1 MWPLMDSP
9 HQVRNSMEESLG
21 LGLGIGDQDE
31 IVVISIDPGSP
42 ADRWPVALEVNDHI
56 VAVAGRPIS
65 ADTDF
70 GALLTMEGL
79 EVRLTIKRQLYRD
92 ATDPAAVPAQGQSE
106 GWTSHGGS
114 HRGFDPK
121 GATTAPPAAV
131 PAAGP
136 KKGFRPVIETGRT
149 PSEDEVYSEDV
160 SDVQAVVAATGC
172 SGETARRVIEVVGG
186 SVDDAIELVTEMMQ
200 PPKKSARGGS
210 GAWSPLSAARRVFA
224 GGADS

>member
-9 HQVRNSMEESLG
+9 HQVRNSIEESLG

-31 IVVISIDPGSP
+31 MVVISIDPGSP
-42 ADRWPVALEVNDHI
+42 ADRWPVALEVNDQI
-56 VAVAGRPIS
+56 IAVAGRPIS
-65 ADTDF
+65 ANTDF

-92 ATDPAAVPAQGQSE
+92 ATEPAAAPAQGES
-106 GWTSHGGS
+106 
-114 HRGFDPK
+114 K
-121 GATTAPPAAV
+121 GALVGLQPP
-131 PAAGP
+131 
-136 KKGFRPVIETGRT
+136 RRT
-149 PSEDEVYSEDV
+149 PSEDEPLTEPQKSPSEDEVYSEYV

-172 SGETARRVIEVVGG
+172 SDETARRVIEVVGG

-200 PPKKSARGGS
+200 QPKRSPRGGR

-224 GGADS
+224 GAADS

>member
-1 MWPLMDSP
+1 
-9 HQVRNSMEESLG
+9 MEESLG
-21 LGLGIGDQDE
+21 LGLGIGDHGE

-70 GALLTMEGL
+70 GALLAMEGL

-92 ATDPAAVPAQGQSE
+92 TTDPATIPPQGESE
-106 GWTSHGGS
+106 G
-114 HRGFDPK
+114 
-121 GATTAPPAAV
+121 
-131 PAAGP
+131 GP
-136 KKGFRPVIETGRT
+136 KKGFRPVTETRRT

-210 GAWSPLSAARRVFA
+210 GAWSPLSAARLVFA
-224 GGADS
+224 GGADP